1 MGTDAGDAERRTAAG
16 PDDAPAAAG
25 PESIAR
31 PSPATLRAYE
41 ADWTGFR
48 AWCRAEGR
56 TSLPAD
62 PGAVVAHIEALAP
75 THGGA
80 ALRRRVAAIGFHHRL
95 SELAW
100 DASHPA
106 IRAALRALGR
116 GHAPRRPRRRVAM
129 PGASELPRLLAACGA
144 DLAGLRDRAL
154 LLLAVAGGL
163 DRADLVGLDRE
174 HVRHVPGG
182 LELFIARGIDDAG
195 RDGVPSF
202 ATTGMVAVPRGA
214 TPETCPAR
222 ALQTW
227 LDVSGCRFGPV
238 FRKVDRWG
246 GLEHARLGTDAV
258 RRILLRR
265 RAEAA
270 RAGQGTRI
278 ARRTGRARGI
288 ATRCGDG

>member
-1 MGTDAGDAERRTAAG
+1 MRVDPGRDEGVVDEDDAGRAT
-16 PDDAPAAAG
+16 P
-25 PESIAR
+25 SAR
-31 PSPATLRAYE
+31 SPRTLRAYE
-41 ADWTGFR
+41 ADWAGFR

-56 TSLPAD
+56 TPLPAD
-62 PGAVVAHIEALAP
+62 SHVVAAHLEALAP

-106 IRAALRALGR
+106 IRAALRVLGR
-116 GHAPRRPRRRVAM
+116 GHVPRRPRHRVAM
-129 PGASELPRLLAACGA
+129 PTAPELPRLLAACGA

-154 LLLAVAGGL
+154 LLLAAVGGL
-163 DRADLVGLDRE
+163 GRAELVGLDRE
-174 HVRHVPGG
+174 HVRYTPGS
-182 LELFIARGIDDAG
+182 LELLIARGVDGAERDDVDRA
-195 RDGVPSF
+195 PHPA
-202 ATTGMVAVPRGA
+202 ATGTLAVPRGA
-214 TPETCPAR
+214 APEACPAR
-222 ALQTW
+222 ALETW

-270 RAGQGTRI
+270 RLGSGPRI
-278 ARRTGRARGI
+278 ARAPGPAGGVAV
-288 ATRCGDG
+288 ATRRGND